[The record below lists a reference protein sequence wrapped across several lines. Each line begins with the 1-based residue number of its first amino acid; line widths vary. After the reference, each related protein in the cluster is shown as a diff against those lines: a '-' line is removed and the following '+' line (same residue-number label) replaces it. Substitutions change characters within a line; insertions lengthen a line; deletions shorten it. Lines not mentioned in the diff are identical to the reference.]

1 MFFSQTLALSYATK
15 HYIVIENIFAV
26 IDYCLL
32 ILEILDRHLNDCFKI
47 DGKQMIENG

>member
-26 IDYCLL
+26 IGYCLL
-32 ILEILDRHLNDCFKI
+32 ILHKY
-47 DGKQMIENG
+47 